1 MKKYSKDDIGKVEPV
16 EGQSCMYKLSTA
28 FGIRKK
34 KWITVFSSKN
44 N

>member
-34 KWITVFSSKN
+34 KMNYSIFFQE
-44 N
+44 